1 MQWYQEKGEGGNGK
15 SLISY
20 GIYEDQIKIIGDDL
34 HRLLRQSLAHSRC
47 SSWEKE
53 KGMAAPTLKA
63 TGNVGRKQK
72 GSQVFPKEGGQQRSE
87 NSALQLCP
95 LPKGKSSVRH
105 KEFPTAPRTW
115 HPPGGASSASPP
127 GSQGSRDLAVQTRG
141 HHADTLPSDTR
152 KKKRRRYCSTH
163 LSGSLWPTCT
173 QKVKDTPQGPYLTP
187 SFLTTKAFI
196 CWLMEPSLCLP
207 SLLSPYVS
215 SCLHCSHI
223 ASSSGYLCRSLHLES
238 SFFMWFNPVH
248 LDLSS

>member
-1 MQWYQEKGEGGNGK
+1 
-15 SLISY
+15 
-20 GIYEDQIKIIGDDL
+20 
-34 HRLLRQSLAHSRC
+34 
-47 SSWEKE
+47 
-53 KGMAAPTLKA
+53 MAAPTLKA

-152 KKKRRRYCSTH
+152 KKKETILLYTPVWEPLTYLHTESQRYTTRPISDSIIPHHKGFHLLTDGTFPMPPQPSFTLRFFLPPLQPHSLLQRIPMPFPPPGIFLLHVVQSSALGSQLIEQTLIQPHTVLGSACH
-163 LSGSLWPTCT
+163 LSL
-173 QKVKDTPQGPYLTP
+173 
-187 SFLTTKAFI
+187 
-196 CWLMEPSLCLP
+196 
-207 SLLSPYVS
+207 
-215 SCLHCSHI
+215 
-223 ASSSGYLCRSLHLES
+223 
-238 SFFMWFNPVH
+238 
-248 LDLSS
+248 